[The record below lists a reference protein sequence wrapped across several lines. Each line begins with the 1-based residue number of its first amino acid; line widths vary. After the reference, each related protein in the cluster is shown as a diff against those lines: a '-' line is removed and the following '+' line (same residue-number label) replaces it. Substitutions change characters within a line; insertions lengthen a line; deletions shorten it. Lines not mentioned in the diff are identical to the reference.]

1 MAMRVAKYF
10 GWTTFLCII
19 LLGGVAERIA
29 AAQEPEQ
36 KPEQAP
42 EQAPKNSAMQITEQQ
57 IQATDAG
64 TTEIGRLQGVSYR
77 VDVPT
82 GWKHAG
88 LLVYYHGYSAEEGK
102 YSVAEKLGPL
112 QAEAFRNGFAV
123 VQSQFSVT
131 GWALE
136 HAVVETEALRKY
148 FTEKFGEPSESIVSG
163 HSMGGALTLK
173 TIEQSPQI
181 YSAGLALCGPLVPTY
196 DFMQLRV
203 AQLAAF
209 EYYFPGILP
218 KVSAVPEDYRQT
230 PELLAQ
236 LRAAVEA
243 NPKAQAAMTALS
255 QVRGADDLARK
266 AAYATYVVKDF
277 QQKAGRQP
285 FDNRNLVYVGTEDD
299 AALNRG
305 VERYAGD
312 PVAAQYLMQF
322 FTPSGNL
329 LRPLLEVHT
338 LYDRLIPAFTDEW
351 YSNQVVRQGHENNFA
366 LQYVEE
372 NGHCAFTAEQQAT
385 AFDELLSWLHQG
397 KRPASGLMP

>member
-1 MAMRVAKYF
+1 M
-10 GWTTFLCII
+10 L
-19 LLGGVAERIA
+19 LLGGVVERTA
-29 AAQEPEQ
+29 AAQDPEQ
-36 KPEQAP
+36 KTEQAP
-42 EQAPKNSAMQITEQQ
+42 EQAPQSPARQITEQQ
-57 IQATDAG
+57 MQVTDAG

-77 VDVPT
+77 IDVPT
-82 GWKHAG
+82 GWKRAG

-102 YSVAEKLGPL
+102 YSVQEKLGPL
-112 QAEAFRNGFAV
+112 QAEAFRHGFAV

-148 FTEKFGEPSESIVSG
+148 FAEKFGEPSESLVSG

-196 DFMQLRV
+196 DFMQVRV

-236 LRAAVEA
+236 LRAAVQA
-243 NPKAQAAMTALS
+243 NPKAEAAMTALS
-255 QVRGADDLARK
+255 QVRGVDDLARK
-266 AAYATYVVKDF
+266 AAYATYVVRDF
-277 QQKAGRQP
+277 QQKAGGQP

-312 PVAAQYLMQF
+312 PAAAQYLMQF

-338 LYDRLIPAFTDEW
+338 IYDRLIPAFTDEW

-372 NGHCAFTAEQQAT
+372 NGHCAFTAQQQAT
-385 AFDELLSWLHQG
+385 AFDELLSWLHDG

>member
-1 MAMRVAKYF
+1 MQVAKQF
-10 GWTTFLCII
+10 GGITSLCII
-19 LLGGVAERIA
+19 LLGGGLERSVVAQGPQPAPINA
-29 AAQEPEQ
+29 AP
-36 KPEQAP
+36 
-42 EQAPKNSAMQITEQQ
+42 QITEQQ
-57 IQATDAG
+57 TQTTSDG
-64 TTEIGRLQGVSYR
+64 TTEIGRLQGVAYR
-77 VDVPT
+77 IDVPA
-82 GWKHAG
+82 GWQHAG
-88 LLVYYHGYSAEEGK
+88 LLVYYHGYSAEEGS
-102 YSVAEKLGPL
+102 YSVSEKLGPL
-112 QAEAFRNGFAV
+112 QAEAFRHGFAV

-148 FTEKFGEPSESIVSG
+148 FTGKFGAPGESIVSG

-181 YSAGLALCGPLVPTY
+181 YSGALAMCGPLVPTY

-218 KVSAVPEDYRQT
+218 KVSAVPADYRQT
-230 PELLAQ
+230 PELLAE

-266 AAYATYVVKDF
+266 AAYATYIVRDF
-277 QQKAGRQP
+277 QQKAGGQP

-312 PVAAQYLMQF
+312 PAAAQYLMQF

-385 AFDELLSWLHQG
+385 AFDELLSWLHDG

>member
-1 MAMRVAKYF
+1 MQFAKHIA
-10 GWTTFLCII
+10 WTAFLC
-19 LLGGVAERIA
+19 LVLWGGVAQQTA

-36 KPEQAP
+36 TPERAP
-42 EQAPKNSAMQITEQQ
+42 EQAAKIPAPQVTEQQ
-57 IQATDAG
+57 VRVTGAG
-64 TTEIGRLQGVSYR
+64 TTEVGRLQGVSYR
-77 VDVPT
+77 IDVPN

-88 LLVYYHGYSAEEGK
+88 LLVYYHGYSAEVGK
-102 YSVAEKLGPL
+102 YSVADKLGPL
-112 QAEAFRNGFAV
+112 QAEAFRHGFAV

-136 HAVVETEALRKY
+136 HAVVDTETLRKY

-173 TIEQSPQI
+173 TIEQSPKI
-181 YSAGLALCGPLVPTY
+181 YSAALAMCGPLVPTY
-196 DFMQLRV
+196 DFMQMRV

-218 KVSAVPEDYRQT
+218 KVSAVPESYRQT
-230 PELLAQ
+230 PELIAQ

-266 AAYATYVVKDF
+266 AAYAAYIVKDF
-277 QQKAGRQP
+277 QSKAGGQP
-285 FDNRNLVYVGTEDD
+285 FDNRNLVYAGTEDD

-312 PVAAQYLMQF
+312 PAAAQYLMQF

-338 LYDRLIPAFTDEW
+338 IYDRLIPAFTDEW
-351 YSNQVVRQGHENNFA
+351 YSNQVVRQGHENNFV

-372 NGHCAFTAEQQAT
+372 SGHCAFTAQQQAT
-385 AFDELLSWLHQG
+385 AFDELLDWLHEG
-397 KRPASGLMP
+397 KRPASGLLP

>member
-1 MAMRVAKYF
+1 MQFAKHF
-10 GWTTFLCII
+10 GWISLLCVV
-19 LLGGVAERIA
+19 LLGGAAGPIAKAQKPAQAATSA
-29 AAQEPEQ
+29 AA
-36 KPEQAP
+36 
-42 EQAPKNSAMQITEQQ
+42 QITEQQ
-57 IQATDAG
+57 VRVTDAG

-77 VDVPT
+77 IDVPT
-82 GWKHAG
+82 GWKHGG

-102 YSVAEKLGPL
+102 YSVSDKLGPL
-112 QAEAFRNGFAV
+112 QAEAFRHGFAV

-136 HAVVETEALRKY
+136 RAVVDTEALREY
-148 FTEKFGEPSESIVSG
+148 FTEKFGEPGESIVSG

-173 TIEQSPQI
+173 TIEQSPKI
-181 YSAGLALCGPLVPTY
+181 YNAALAMCGPLVPAY
-196 DFMQLRV
+196 DFMQMRV

-218 KVSAVPEDYRQT
+218 KVSAIPENYRQT
-230 PELLAQ
+230 PELLAK

-266 AAYATYVVKDF
+266 AAYAAYIVKDF
-277 QQKAGRQP
+277 QQKAGGQP

-312 PVAAQYLMQF
+312 PAAAQYLMQF
-322 FTPSGNL
+322 FTPTGNL
-329 LRPLLEVHT
+329 QRPLLEVHT
-338 LYDRLIPAFTDEW
+338 IYDRLIPASTDEW
-351 YSNQVVRQGHENNFA
+351 YSNQVVRQGHENNFV

-372 NGHCAFTAEQQAT
+372 NGHCAFTAGQQAT
-385 AFDELLSWLHQG
+385 AFDELLAWLHDG

>member
-1 MAMRVAKYF
+1 MQFAKHI
-10 GWTTFLCII
+10 GWTTFLCTI
-19 LLGGVAERIA
+19 LLGGAVQRTA

-36 KPEQAP
+36 KPGRAP
-42 EQAPKNSAMQITEQQ
+42 EQATKIPAQQVTEQQ
-57 IQATDAG
+57 LQVTDAG

-77 VDVPT
+77 IDVPI

-102 YSVAEKLGPL
+102 YSVPDKLGPL
-112 QAEAFRNGFAV
+112 QAEAFRRGFAV

-148 FTEKFGEPSESIVSG
+148 FTEEFGEPSESIVSG

-173 TIEQSPQI
+173 TIEQSPKI
-181 YSAGLALCGPLVPTY
+181 YNAALAMCGPLVPTY
-196 DFMQLRV
+196 DFMQMRV

-218 KVSAVPEDYRQT
+218 KVSAVPENYRQT

-255 QVRGADDLARK
+255 QVRGVDDLARK
-266 AAYATYVVKDF
+266 AAYATYIVRDF
-277 QQKAGRQP
+277 QQKAGGQP

-322 FTPSGNL
+322 FTPTGNL

-338 LYDRLIPAFTDEW
+338 IYDRLIPASTDEW
-351 YSNQVVRQGHENNFA
+351 YSNQVVRQGNENNFV

-385 AFDELLSWLHQG
+385 AFDELLSWLHDG

>member
-1 MAMRVAKYF
+1 M
-10 GWTTFLCII
+10 I
-19 LLGGVAERIA
+19 LLGGVGARTT

-36 KPEQAP
+36 NRQRAP
-42 EQAPKNSAMQITEQQ
+42 EKVPETPAWHVTEQQ
-57 IQATDAG
+57 LSVTDVG
-64 TTEIGRLQGVSYR
+64 TTEVGRLQGVSYR
-77 VDVPT
+77 IDVPK

-102 YSVAEKLGPL
+102 YSVSEKLGPL
-112 QAEAFRNGFAV
+112 QAEAFRHGFAV

-148 FTEKFGEPSESIVSG
+148 FREKFGEPSESIVSG

-173 TIEQSPQI
+173 TIEQSPKL
-181 YSAGLALCGPLVPTY
+181 YNGALAMCGPLVPTY
-196 DFMQLRV
+196 DFMQMRV

-230 PELLAQ
+230 PELIAK

-266 AAYATYVVKDF
+266 AAYAAYIVKDF
-277 QQKAGRQP
+277 QQKAGGQP

-312 PVAAQYLMQF
+312 PAAAQYLMQF
-322 FTPSGNL
+322 FTPTGNL
-329 LRPLLEVHT
+329 QRPLLEVHT
-338 LYDRLIPAFTDEW
+338 IYDRLIPASTDEW
-351 YSNQVVRQGHENNFA
+351 YSNQVLRQGHEDNFA

-372 NGHCAFTAEQQAT
+372 SGHCAFTAQQQAA
-385 AFDELLSWLHQG
+385 AFDELLGWLHGG